1 MYKVLI
7 DELVFKV
14 DFRRIDLVDQ
24 KKIIRAI
31 RERLAMKPE
40 SYGRPLKG
48 ELKGYWKL
56 RIGEHRVIYE
66 IQKAQVTVYV
76 VKVGFRRNDEVYRSV
91 LKRLG

>member
-14 DFRRIDLVDQ
+14 DLKHIDLAGQ
-24 KKIIRAI
+24 RKIVRFI
-31 RERLAMKPE
+31 RERLVTKPE
-40 SYGRPLKG
+40 VYGRPLRG

-56 RIGEHRVIYE
+56 RIGEYRVIYE

-76 VKVGFRRNDEVYRSV
+76 IKVEFRRNDKVYRSA